1 MSNVVDLDGDGDEDW
16 IFGTTTGLEIWKN
29 NLVQRE
35 PGYLYFTVDVNRHTL
50 GEEVFRPADNR
61 GSHLFVEY
69 IDQAMLDASGQILS
83 VNPSRVLLP
92 RENVP
97 TVISLGAE
105 PGAHLS
111 VRFTDK
117 GTPGRSLRTI
127 ERIPAGTVVP
137 VYSRE

>member
-1 MSNVVDLDGDGDEDW
+1 ML
-16 IFGTTTGLEIWKN
+16 IAMLEKRFDPQITA
-29 NLVQRE
+29 L
-35 PGYLYFTVDVNRHTL
+35 L
-50 GEEVFRPADNR
+50 FR
-61 GSHLFVEY
+61 SY
-69 IDQAMLDASGQILS
+69 DQAMLDASGQILS

-117 GTPGRSLRTI
+117 GTPGRSLRTV
-127 ERIPAGTVVP
+127 ERIPAGSVVP